1 MSYSLFGKG
10 ITKNDVGYITD
21 FINKIKSG
29 IPVGKAWGETMVN
42 ASAAGKR
49 MAVSVKQGKV
59 ELGDLNSMVKTST
72 ASTIA
77 ATAATMA
84 FNIALSFGISLA
96 IQGIIT
102 LFDNLIH
109 AEEKQI
115 EKLNSLKS
123 EIKENDDKI
132 ASMND
137 ELKSTGDR
145 IDELN
150 GKSKLSFTE
159 KNELER
165 LKKQNAELQRSI
177 DLLEHENEIKKKA
190 AREQFVEIASSKLV
204 KSGEAP
210 YYSTLFGKNGT
221 RIAQDVASRTGQNGM
236 VASNLEM
243 YEYYQAQLKQIDSQF
258 KKNIKGKKK
267 GSDEYDKIF
276 EDYKKQREE
285 VESDLTATSNEIV
298 SFISELQD
306 ISSDIERVENPKTD
320 TDKAV
325 NAYLDFIEN
334 YRDKFAIISG
344 VENAKENAFNRL
356 VNSSSYSDTTQS
368 LKKLGEQGEVT
379 ATMLSDPKYAD
390 FIQNLVDIGV
400 VANSSEKSLAKIAN
414 AFNGVSM
421 EFDVAGSVEKMKTA
435 FKKSINYSE
444 FTKEAEESFAEIDKD
459 IKKEIENRKL
469 SEATFGNVDVSDRQ
483 AIKWNDETL
492 KKYKK
497 ALKSWNYTSKEIK
510 KLNGSVS
517 TMMGEEREFQF
528 EETYVPISFT
538 PVLQTDNGAELL
550 DDATVS
556 RYIFSLLGKI
566 ESDPN
571 LTIDDLITLDAT
583 GLEIDGKKIKGLIA
597 DVGDTAKDTTKDL
610 QTAEKSLNG
619 LLKKKYGN
627 IDANNW
633 HSIEWNEEALKKNK
647 EAIKSLGLSPDALK
661 GTVSSTLPTTREYR
675 VKSGNKLVDIPVA
688 FTPILQTKSGATLLD
703 QKTVDK
709 YISGL
714 FDKLKD
720 NPSWTTEDLLA
731 LDAEG
736 LEINYRKIHGLIA
749 DAGDTAEETSKKL
762 GQLGSLSKPKYGNIE
777 ADYTK
782 AIEWNEETIKSN
794 RKALESWGYTADE
807 IEKLNGSI
815 STTLG
820 TVAEYED
827 IPISFSPILQ
837 TDNGAMLLDADTV
850 DKYIFSLLDELSDKP
865 SWSVQ
870 DLLELDARGLEIEG
884 KKISNLIAGI
894 GDAPEFKEFEKW
906 LDSLSAK
913 DKEYVYEVYCET
925 GDALSSLEE
934 WQAAFNKHKLM
945 IENSSSKIIA
955 AFDSASQAA
964 TGFADSLKDIKSGT
978 ESFESYAD
986 AYKDAMELIS
996 KGADLDNGKLLAYAE
1011 YILGKDRVA
1020 ELGYNVKKVKKALET
1035 VRVMYGDAEDLGAGM
1050 VARLSQVVDKS
1061 GKLLDENGETI
1072 ATYNKKTGKWWV
1084 SNSHLEDVAKVLG
1097 TTKDGLAASIQALAT
1112 HSNVVLE
1119 NINEIKLRAEAV
1131 GATMSEKF
1139 NGKDVINSVTLEAK
1153 LREDGYTDKQV
1164 YDVLALL
1171 KKDKNTILIDLT
1183 TSSSSKDIIDVLSK
1197 LELVGKDSEG
1207 VSYVNLNEM
1216 VNALKESGATIPQII
1231 DYITKLNDEGEI
1243 QIKVDGITETDLGKL
1258 KSSVENYYNHGVSSF
1273 EQANA
1278 KLKNLGLIDF
1288 DMNFDM
1294 SEEGHVGKIEA
1305 WIKNLQ
1311 ESLNKLRNEDGTINF
1326 QAEGATELVAIMT
1339 ELISQKQVLNE
1350 PAIMKIKTDE
1360 IDDAGLKSAI
1370 EQIQNYQ
1377 RLMNDFELETT
1388 LGIDTTKTQE
1398 KLRSAASEMRESIP
1412 DEILTTLGIDKSE
1425 WDGTLEK
1432 ISNSTIDVKAN
1443 VGVSQDDLT
1452 LIGEIFKGVSDIDE
1466 FTIGEKK
1473 IKITISNKNDLKAE
1487 LDEINNYTF
1496 KKKTIKIGYEQT
1508 PFGGFRATTPD
1519 GGGGNADGTAH
1530 ARGSWATKKSETA
1543 LVGEA
1548 GREIISDVKTG
1559 KWYTVGDNGAEFR
1572 HIPKG
1577 SIVFNHKQ
1585 TEELLRDGHING
1597 RGTAFVN
1604 GTAYSEGVMSTNDI
1618 AAMIKK
1624 AQEAQKKAAKAAAKS
1639 AKKKTAK
1646 AAAKSSKKK
1655 TTKKSTKKSSS
1666 KKSSSKK
1673 SSSSSSSKDSDFV
1686 DWIEV
1691 KISRVERAIKN
1702 LETKVKSTFQ
1712 ALTTRL
1718 KATDN
1723 EIPKLNKEIEIQQKG
1738 ADRYMKQADS
1748 VKLSSDLKKKV
1759 REGTVDIKKYD
1770 ENTQKLITSYKQ
1782 WYEKSLACSDAV
1794 LTLKESLA
1802 ELYKTRFSMVQKDY
1816 ENRLSII
1823 AHDAATLNN
1832 KIANI
1837 EEHGYLVDESHYEK
1851 LRTDAEKRLSLQ
1863 KKERDELTKYLSE
1876 AVRSG
1881 YIKEGSEAWYELTGA
1896 INSASEAIQ
1905 DSETEVVK
1913 YTNTIREVGW
1923 KHFDYILSQVTA
1935 ITDEAGFMMELLEKS
1950 DSFIKEGTG
1959 AGQLTNTGK
1968 AILGLH
1974 GQTYN
1979 VYMSQADKYA
1989 DEIKKINKEIAKDP
2003 NNTKLLDRR
2012 EELLKKQRE
2021 SILSAEGEKSAI
2033 RDMVEEGINYELD
2046 ALKDLA
2052 DKYTDALD
2060 NAKDLYDYQ
2069 KKVKDQTSEIA
2080 KLEKQMLAYSNDSSE
2095 ESKAVKQRLQVE
2107 LTEARENLKDT
2118 QYEQSI
2124 SEQKKLIDNLYN
2136 EYETVLNK
2144 RLDDV
2149 DALIAEEIAYA
2160 NDNASAICQTIK
2172 AESESVGY
2180 IISQEIAK
2188 IWSAR
2193 NNPTLAV
2200 YDSSF
2205 SKAQTSTNQTINGV
2219 TSSLKKYARGG
2230 LVDYTGLAHVDG
2242 SPSNPEMVLSPS
2254 DTANFI
2260 ALKDAMKKVSDGDGL
2275 LAKLFGQSNTL
2286 AQLAKVGAIPDSSGT
2301 KIGNISYEINIP
2313 IERVLDYNDF
2323 VNQLV
2328 ADGKFESFL
2337 HAATTDRLVG
2347 GSKLAKNKYRW

>member
-1 MSYSLFGKG
+1 MTGFNPISFYESISIDKDKKSSFQFSESFWNELHRDTDAIQKYNNAINSG
-10 ITKNDVGYITD
+10 IEPTKALKIHMAGASSEAIAFAKSMQTTKAPVTD
-21 FINKIKSG
+21 FITQQKMAQVSLMAQKTGLKNIKPLLDEYNSGCKNTGLTQQQFAEAVGESNKVAGNYLSG
-29 IPVGKAWGETMVN
+29 LNGGKATMRGYVGSLISAKAATIGLQAATIALNAAISMGVMLAIQFVIKAFDELIKTNEEVAESAKKAMDEYKQAQETLKSNKATIEEISSDYEKLSKGVDKLGNNVSLSASEYERYHEVVNKVADMFPDMVSGYDSEGN
-42 ASAAGKR
+42 AILNTK
-49 MAVSVKQGKV
+49 GKV
-59 ELGDLNSMVKTST
+59 EELTEAYQKQAQAARDALVYSGQDVFKNFQNNTVGGSLDGLTLFTMTDAKASKQIRALEKALDKSNSLESLYNDTDMAYLISAFEGAGIEWSWFDNTTSLVKRARENESVLRRYIKSQKETINNETSAVREVIDAYVRSSDEFQSYDDETKETVNNILQRLDFDYYKQFEGNYGKAKSAVMENFVIPINDNSYINNAIELISDVEKKFNDGT
-72 ASTIA
+72 ASVGRYAGAVSLFLSNLKQAGLDEDTIKYYKL
-77 ATAATMA
+77 A
-84 FNIALSFGISLA
+84 FEIDVDENG
-96 IQGIIT
+96 QV
-102 LFDNLIH
+102 
-109 AEEKQI
+109 KQI
-115 EKLNSLKS
+115 ENVVSQLIN
-123 EIKENDDKI
+123 
-132 ASMND
+132 A
-137 ELKSTGDR
+137 G
-145 IDELN
+145 IDEA
-150 GKSKLSFTE
+150 
-159 KNELER
+159 
-165 LKKQNAELQRSI
+165 Q
-177 DLLEHENEIKKKA
+177 
-190 AREQFVEIASSKLV
+190 AREFVGMLKL
-204 KSGEAP
+204 
-210 YYSTLFGKNGT
+210 
-221 RIAQDVASRTGQNGM
+221 
-236 VASNLEM
+236 
-243 YEYYQAQLKQIDSQF
+243 
-258 KKNIKGKKK
+258 
-267 GSDEYDKIF
+267 
-276 EDYKKQREE
+276 
-285 VESDLTATSNEIV
+285 
-298 SFISELQD
+298 
-306 ISSDIERVENPKTD
+306 
-320 TDKAV
+320 
-325 NAYLDFIEN
+325 
-334 YRDKFAIISG
+334 
-344 VENAKENAFNRL
+344 
-356 VNSSSYSDTTQS
+356 
-368 LKKLGEQGEVT
+368 
-379 ATMLSDPKYAD
+379 
-390 FIQNLVDIGV
+390 
-400 VANSSEKSLAKIAN
+400 
-414 AFNGVSM
+414 
-421 EFDVAGSVEKMKTA
+421 
-435 FKKSINYSE
+435 
-444 FTKEAEESFAEIDKD
+444 
-459 IKKEIENRKL
+459 
-469 SEATFGNVDVSDRQ
+469 
-483 AIKWNDETL
+483 
-492 KKYKK
+492 
-497 ALKSWNYTSKEIK
+497 
-510 KLNGSVS
+510 
-517 TMMGEEREFQF
+517 
-528 EETYVPISFT
+528 
-538 PVLQTDNGAELL
+538 
-550 DDATVS
+550 
-556 RYIFSLLGKI
+556 
-566 ESDPN
+566 
-571 LTIDDLITLDAT
+571 
-583 GLEIDGKKIKGLIA
+583 
-597 DVGDTAKDTTKDL
+597 
-610 QTAEKSLNG
+610 
-619 LLKKKYGN
+619 
-627 IDANNW
+627 
-633 HSIEWNEEALKKNK
+633 
-647 EAIKSLGLSPDALK
+647 
-661 GTVSSTLPTTREYR
+661 
-675 VKSGNKLVDIPVA
+675 
-688 FTPILQTKSGATLLD
+688 
-703 QKTVDK
+703 
-709 YISGL
+709 
-714 FDKLKD
+714 
-720 NPSWTTEDLLA
+720 
-731 LDAEG
+731 
-736 LEINYRKIHGLIA
+736 
-749 DAGDTAEETSKKL
+749 
-762 GQLGSLSKPKYGNIE
+762 
-777 ADYTK
+777 
-782 AIEWNEETIKSN
+782 
-794 RKALESWGYTADE
+794 
-807 IEKLNGSI
+807 
-815 STTLG
+815 
-820 TVAEYED
+820 
-827 IPISFSPILQ
+827 
-837 TDNGAMLLDADTV
+837 
-850 DKYIFSLLDELSDKP
+850 
-865 SWSVQ
+865 
-870 DLLELDARGLEIEG
+870 
-884 KKISNLIAGI
+884 
-894 GDAPEFKEFEKW
+894 PEFKELINNGDKFRESIAEWISENEGYTYEQFSEWFTGILEK
-906 LDSLSAK
+906 SA
-913 DKEYVYEVYCET
+913 
-925 GDALSSLEE
+925 GIS
-934 WQAAFNKHKLM
+934 AAA
-945 IENSSSKIIA
+945 SSKIIA

-964 TGFADSLKDIKSGT
+964 TDFADSLKDIKSGT

-986 AYKDAMELIS
+986 AYKDAMELIG

-1119 NINEIKLRAEAV
+1119 NIDEIKLRAEAV

-1183 TSSSSKDIIDVLSK
+1183 TNSSSKDIIDVLSK

-1207 VSYVNLNEM
+1207 NSFVNLNEM

-1294 SEEGHVGKIEA
+1294 SEEGHVGKIDV
-1305 WIKNLQ
+1305 WIENLQ
-1311 ESLNKLRNEDGTINF
+1311 ESLSKLRNEDGTINF

-1339 ELISQKQVLNE
+1339 ELISQKQTLLE

-1388 LGIDTTKTQE
+1388 LGVDTTETQN
-1398 KLRSAASEMRESIP
+1398 KLRSAASEMKETIP
-1412 DEILTTLGIDKSE
+1412 DEILTTLNINKDE
-1425 WDGTLEK
+1425 WDTALDN

-1473 IKITISNKNDLKAE
+1473 IKVTIANNIIADL
-1487 LDEINNYTF
+1487 DVINNYTF

-1508 PFGGFRATTPD
+1508 PFGGFRATTP
-1519 GGGGNADGTAH
+1519 GGGKVEADGTAH
-1530 ARGSWATKKSETA
+1530 ARGSWATKKSETS
-1543 LVGEA
+1543 LVGEV
-1548 GREIISDVKTG
+1548 GREIWVDPKSGRWQTI
-1559 KWYTVGDNGAEFR
+1559 GDNGAEFR
-1572 HIPKG
+1572 RIPKG
-1577 SIVFNHKQ
+1577 SIIFNNKQ
-1585 TEELLRDGHING
+1585 TEELLRNGHING
-1597 RGTAFVN
+1597 RGRALASGTAN
-1604 GTAYSEGVMSTNDI
+1604 LSGTAYVGGYTPPADVAKMVEK
-1618 AAMIKK
+1618 AAK
-1624 AQEAQKKAAKAAAKS
+1624 ASAEAAKAAAK
-1639 AKKKTAK
+1639 
-1646 AAAKSSKKK
+1646 AAKSTSKTTSKKSTK
-1655 TTKKSTKKSSS
+1655 SSGAKKSGTKKSSS
-1666 KKSSSKK
+1666 KKSGGSG
-1673 SSSSSSSKDSDFV
+1673 SSSSSKDNDFV

-1712 ALTTRL
+1712 TLTARL
-1718 KATDN
+1718 KATDD

-1738 ADRYMKQADS
+1738 ATRYMKQADS
-1748 VKLSSDLKKKV
+1748 VKLSGDLKKKV
-1759 REGTVDIKKYD
+1759 REGTIDIKKYD

-1802 ELYKTRFSMVQKDY
+1802 ELYKTRFGMVQKDY
-1816 ENRLSII
+1816 ENRLSVI
-1823 AHDAATLNN
+1823 AHDATTLNN

-1837 EEHGYLVDESHYEK
+1837 EEHGYLVDESHYANLK
-1851 LRTDAEKRLSLQ
+1851 KDAEKRLALQ
-1863 KKERDELTKYLSE
+1863 KKERDELTKYLNE
-1876 AVRSG
+1876 AVKSG

-1913 YTNTIREVGW
+1913 YTNTIREAGW

-1950 DSFIKEGTG
+1950 DSFVKEGTG

-2060 NAKDLYDYQ
+2060 NTKDLYDYQ
-2069 KKVKDQTSEIA
+2069 KKVKDQTSEIT

-2160 NDNASAICQTIK
+2160 NDNASAICQTIR

-2180 IISQEIAK
+2180 IISQETAK

-2242 SPSNPEMVLSPS
+2242 SPSNPEIVLSPS

-2260 ALKDAMKKVSDGDGL
+2260 ALKDAMKKASDGDGL

>member
-1 MSYSLFGKG
+1 MFGESFADLLRIFRKEKG
-10 ITKNDVGYITD
+10 GGFAGVRNMLSGVITD
-21 FINKIKSG
+21 TDKTMIKAYVSG
-29 IPVGKAWGETMVN
+29 LKDIKEGESIGKLWNETMFG
-42 ASAAGKR
+42 ASKAARARFAGVTDATK
-49 MAVSVKQGKV
+49 AEK
-59 ELGDLNSMVKTST
+59 LLNETMTQTTTST
-72 ASTIA
+72 VA

-84 FNIALSFGISLA
+84 FNIALSFGISFA
-96 IQGIIT
+96 IQAVIT
-102 LFDNLIH
+102 LLDNLIH

-285 VESDLTATSNEIV
+285 VESDLTKTSNEIV

-306 ISSDIERVENPKTD
+306 ISSGVERVENPKTD

-344 VENAKENAFNRL
+344 EENAKENAFNRL
-356 VNSSSYSDTTQS
+356 VNSSPYSDATQS

-400 VANSSEKSLAKIAN
+400 VADSSEKSLAKIVN
-414 AFNGVSM
+414 AFNGTSM
-421 EFDVAGSVEKMKTA
+421 DFDLEGSVKKMKAA
-435 FKKSINYSE
+435 F
-444 FTKEAEESFAEIDKD
+444 
-459 IKKEIENRKL
+459 
-469 SEATFGNVDVSDRQ
+469 
-483 AIKWNDETL
+483 
-492 KKYKK
+492 
-497 ALKSWNYTSKEIK
+497 
-510 KLNGSVS
+510 
-517 TMMGEEREFQF
+517 
-528 EETYVPISFT
+528 
-538 PVLQTDNGAELL
+538 
-550 DDATVS
+550 
-556 RYIFSLLGKI
+556 
-566 ESDPN
+566 
-571 LTIDDLITLDAT
+571 
-583 GLEIDGKKIKGLIA
+583 KKIKGLIA
-597 DVGDTAKDTTKDL
+597 DVG
-610 QTAEKSLNG
+610 E
-619 LLKKKYGN
+619 
-627 IDANNW
+627 
-633 HSIEWNEEALKKNK
+633 
-647 EAIKSLGLSPDALK
+647 
-661 GTVSSTLPTTREYR
+661 
-675 VKSGNKLVDIPVA
+675 
-688 FTPILQTKSGATLLD
+688 
-703 QKTVDK
+703 
-709 YISGL
+709 
-714 FDKLKD
+714 
-720 NPSWTTEDLLA
+720 
-731 LDAEG
+731 
-736 LEINYRKIHGLIA
+736 
-749 DAGDTAEETSKKL
+749 TAEETSEKMHFVGKD
-762 GQLGSLSKPKYGNIE
+762 G
-777 ADYTK
+777 
-782 AIEWNEETIKSN
+782 AIEKAKAEIK
-794 RKALESWGYTADE
+794 DF
-807 IEKLNGSI
+807 
-815 STTLG
+815 
-820 TVAEYED
+820 D
-827 IPISFSPILQ
+827 
-837 TDNGAMLLDADTV
+837 
-850 DKYIFSLLDELSDKP
+850 
-865 SWSVQ
+865 
-870 DLLELDARGLEIEG
+870 
-884 KKISNLIAGI
+884 
-894 GDAPEFKEFEKW
+894 KW
-906 LDSLSAK
+906 LDELSAK
-913 DKEYVYEVYCET
+913 DKELVYEVYCEN
-925 GDALSSLEE
+925 GDALASLEE
-934 WQAAFNKHKLM
+934 WQAAFNNHKLM
-945 IENSSSKIIA
+945 IENASSKIIA

-964 TGFADSLKDIKSGT
+964 TDFADSLKDIKSGT

-1035 VRVMYGDAEDLGAGM
+1035 VRVMYGDAEDLGTGM

-1119 NINEIKLRAEAV
+1119 NIDEIKLRAEAV
-1131 GATMSEKF
+1131 GATMSKKF

-1164 YDVLALL
+1164 YDVLDLL

-1207 VSYVNLNEM
+1207 ASFVNLNEM
-1216 VNALKESGATIPQII
+1216 VNALKKSGATIPQII

-1278 KLKNLGLIDF
+1278 KLKNLGLIGF

-1294 SEEGHVGKIEA
+1294 SEEGHVGKIEV
-1305 WIKNLQ
+1305 WIENLQ

-1339 ELISQKQVLNE
+1339 ELISQKQTLLE

-1388 LGIDTTKTQE
+1388 LGVDTTETQN
-1398 KLRSAASEMRESIP
+1398 KLRSAASEMKETIP
-1412 DEILTTLGIDKSE
+1412 DEILTTLNINKDE
-1425 WDGTLEK
+1425 WDTALDN

-1452 LIGEIFKGVSDIDE
+1452 LINSIFKGVKDIDE
-1466 FTIGEKK
+1466 FSIGEKK
-1473 IKITISNKNDLKAE
+1473 IKVTIANNIIADL
-1487 LDEINNYTF
+1487 DVINNYKF
-1496 KKKTIKIGYEQT
+1496 KKKTIQIGYEQT
-1508 PFGGFRATTPD
+1508 PFGGFRAATPS
-1519 GGGGNADGTAH
+1519 GGKVEADGTAH
-1530 ARGSWATKKSETA
+1530 ARGSWTTKKDETA
-1543 LVGEA
+1543 LVGEL
-1548 GREIISDVKTG
+1548 GREIVVSPRTG
-1559 KWYTVGDNGAEFR
+1559 KWQTVGDNGAEFR

-1585 TEELLRDGHING
+1585 TEELLRNGHISG
-1597 RGTAFVN
+1597 RGKALINGTVHTG
-1604 GTAYSEGVMSTNDI
+1604 GTAYSEGNTLFSKVNEIIEKAVD
-1618 AAMIKK
+1618 AAKK
-1624 AQEAQKKAAKAAAKS
+1624 AVQAVS
-1639 AKKKTAK
+1639 KTS
-1646 AAAKSSKKK
+1646 SSKKK
-1655 TTKKSTKKSSS
+1655 PSKKGSSTKSGSTKSGG
-1666 KKSSSKK
+1666 
-1673 SSSSSSSKDSDFV
+1673 SSSSKDNDFI

-1712 ALTTRL
+1712 TLTTRL
-1718 KATDN
+1718 KATDD

-1738 ADRYMKQADS
+1738 AERYMKQADS
-1748 VKLSSDLKKKV
+1748 VKLSGDLKKKV
-1759 REGTVDIKKYD
+1759 REGTIDIKKYD

-1794 LTLKESLA
+1794 LTLKESMA
-1802 ELYKTRFSMVQKDY
+1802 ELYKTKFGIVQKDF

-1823 AHDAATLNN
+1823 SHDATTLNN
-1832 KIANI
+1832 QIANI
-1837 EEHGYLVDESHYEK
+1837 EERGYLVDESYYSGLK
-1851 LRTDAEKRLSLQ
+1851 ADAEKRLSLQ
-1863 KKERDELTKYLSE
+1863 KEERDELIKYRDE
-1876 AVRSG
+1876 AVKSG
-1881 YIKEGSEAWYELTGA
+1881 YIKEGSEAWYELTNA
-1896 INSASEAIQ
+1896 INSTSEAIQ

-1913 YTNTIREVGW
+1913 YSNAIREVGW
-1923 KHFDYILSQVTA
+1923 KRFDYMLSQVTA
-1935 ITDEAGFMMELLEKS
+1935 ITDEAGFLIELLDKS
-1950 DSFIKEGTG
+1950 DSFVKEGKG
-1959 AGQLTNTGK
+1959 AGQLTDTGK

-1974 GQTYN
+1974 GQNYN
-1979 VYMSQADKYA
+1979 VYMSQADEYA
-1989 DEIKKINKEIAKDP
+1989 DEIKKINKEIANDP

-2021 SILSAEGEKSAI
+2021 SILSAESEKTAI
-2033 RDMVEEGINYELD
+2033 RDMVKEGIDYELD

-2052 DKYTDALD
+2052 DKYNDALD
-2060 NAKDLYDYQ
+2060 NAKDLYEYQ

-2080 KLEKQMLAYSNDSSE
+2080 KLEKQLLAYSNDDSE
-2095 ESKAVKQRLQVE
+2095 ENRATKQKIQTSLN
-2107 LTEARENLKDT
+2107 EARENLKDT

-2124 SEQKKLIDNLYN
+2124 SNQKKLIDDLYS
-2136 EYETVLNK
+2136 EYETILNR

-2149 DALIAEEIAYA
+2149 DALIADEIAYA
-2160 NDNASAICQTIK
+2160 NENASAICQTIE
-2172 AESESVGY
+2172 AESKSVGY
-2180 IISQEIAK
+2180 TVSQEVSK
-2188 IWSAR
+2188 IWGA
-2193 NNPTLAV
+2193 NNGNVLTT
-2200 YDSSF
+2200 YDSSY
-2205 SKAQTSTNQTINGV
+2205 SKASTSTNKTIGEV
-2219 TSSLKKYARGG
+2219 SSKYKKYARGG
-2230 LVDYTGLAHVDG
+2230 LIDYTGFAHVDG
-2242 SPSNPEMVLSPS
+2242 SPDNPEMVLNPS

-2260 ALKDAMKKVSDGDGL
+2260 ALKDAMQKASTRDGL
-2275 LAKLFGQSNTL
+2275 LAKLVGQPNILNRLT
-2286 AQLAKVGAIPDSSGT
+2286 KVGAVPEASGT
-2301 KIGNISYEINIP
+2301 KIGSVTYEINIP

-2328 ADGKFESFL
+2328 TDGKFENFL
-2337 HAATTDRLVG
+2337 HAATTNRLVG
-2347 GSKLAKNKYRW
+2347 GSKLEKNKYRW

>member
-84 FNIALSFGISLA
+84 FNIALSLGISLA

-102 LFDNLIH
+102 LLDNLIH

-132 ASMND
+132 VSMNE

-150 GKSKLSFTE
+150 SKKKLTFTE
-159 KNELER
+159 ENELEK
-165 LKKQNAELQRSI
+165 LKKQNGELQRSI
-177 DLLEHENEIKKKA
+177 DLLNAKNNVNLNKA
-190 AREQFVEIASSKLV
+190 YRIFDNKMQSEGFTYNYDKSTAVGIGKIVNGERTASSEFERNLKNYKVLQERFETESKRLREEYSKKINKETNSVV
-204 KSGEAP
+204 KH
-210 YYSTLFGKNGT
+210 
-221 RIAQDVASRTGQNGM
+221 
-236 VASNLEM
+236 NLEL
-243 YEYYQAQLKQIDSQF
+243 ELQEKLESLKSS
-258 KKNIKGKKK
+258 G
-267 GSDEYDKIF
+267 DEYLENALHIF
-276 EDYKKQREE
+276 EGIEKYAD
-285 VESDLTATSNEIV
+285 DLEYI
-298 SFISELQD
+298 
-306 ISSDIERVENPKTD
+306 ENPQTLREHR
-320 TDKAV
+320 V
-325 NAYLDFIEN
+325 NAYLDWI
-334 YRDKFAIISG
+334 YDTQDRLAIITG
-344 VENAKENAFNRL
+344 VATAAENALNRL
-356 VNSSSYSDTTQS
+356 ANNKYSDVTS
-368 LKKLGEQGEVT
+368 DLKKLGEQGGVT

-400 VANSSEKSLAKIAN
+400 VADSSEKSLAKIAN
-414 AFNGVSM
+414 AFNGTSM
-421 EFDVAGSVEKMKTA
+421 DFDLEGSVKKMKAA
-435 FKKSINYSE
+435 FKKTTGLSE
-444 FTKEAEESFAEIDKD
+444 IEKEAQDLGVDLTQTVFGNIDTN
-459 IKKEIENRKL
+459 NRKIL
-469 SEATFGNVDVSDRQ
+469 E
-483 AIKWNDETL
+483 WNESNI

-497 ALKSWNYTSKEIK
+497 ALQSWGFTPEEIK
-510 KLNGSVS
+510 NMKGTIS
-517 TMMGEEREFQF
+517 TVLGMESEYEGLSIAFSPM
-528 EETYVPISFT
+528 
-538 PVLQTDNGAELL
+538 LQTDKGAVLLDAGTVDEYIYDLLDKLKDKPSWTTEELL
-550 DDATVS
+550 A
-556 RYIFSLLGKI
+556 
-566 ESDPN
+566 
-571 LTIDDLITLDAT
+571 LDAK
-583 GLEIDGKKIKGLIA
+583 GLEINGKKIKGLIA
-597 DVGDTAKDTTKDL
+597 DVG
-610 QTAEKSLNG
+610 E
-619 LLKKKYGN
+619 
-627 IDANNW
+627 
-633 HSIEWNEEALKKNK
+633 
-647 EAIKSLGLSPDALK
+647 
-661 GTVSSTLPTTREYR
+661 
-675 VKSGNKLVDIPVA
+675 
-688 FTPILQTKSGATLLD
+688 
-703 QKTVDK
+703 
-709 YISGL
+709 
-714 FDKLKD
+714 
-720 NPSWTTEDLLA
+720 
-731 LDAEG
+731 
-736 LEINYRKIHGLIA
+736 
-749 DAGDTAEETSKKL
+749 TAEETSEKIHFVGKD
-762 GQLGSLSKPKYGNIE
+762 G
-777 ADYTK
+777 
-782 AIEWNEETIKSN
+782 AIEKAKAEIK
-794 RKALESWGYTADE
+794 DF
-807 IEKLNGSI
+807 
-815 STTLG
+815 
-820 TVAEYED
+820 D
-827 IPISFSPILQ
+827 
-837 TDNGAMLLDADTV
+837 
-850 DKYIFSLLDELSDKP
+850 
-865 SWSVQ
+865 
-870 DLLELDARGLEIEG
+870 
-884 KKISNLIAGI
+884 
-894 GDAPEFKEFEKW
+894 KW

-934 WQAAFNKHKLM
+934 WQAVFNKHKLM

-964 TGFADSLKDIKSGT
+964 TDFADSLKDIKSGT

-1112 HSNVVLE
+1112 HSNVILE

-1139 NGKDVINSVTLEAK
+1139 NGKDVINSVTLETK

-1164 YDVLALL
+1164 YDVLDLL

-1207 VSYVNLNEM
+1207 TSFVNLNEM

-1294 SEEGHVGKIEA
+1294 SEEGHVGKIEV
-1305 WIKNLQ
+1305 WIENLQ
-1311 ESLNKLRNEDGTINF
+1311 GSLNKLRNEDGTINF

-1339 ELISQKQVLNE
+1339 ELISQKQVLTE

-1388 LGIDTTKTQE
+1388 LGVDTTETQN
-1398 KLRSAASEMRESIP
+1398 KLRSAANEMKETIP
-1412 DEILTTLGIDKSE
+1412 DEILTTLNINKDE
-1425 WDGTLEK
+1425 WDTALDN

-1452 LIGEIFKGVSDIDE
+1452 LINSIFKGVKDIDE
-1466 FTIGEKK
+1466 FSIGEKK
-1473 IKITISNKNDLKAE
+1473 IKVTIANNIIADL
-1487 LDEINNYTF
+1487 DVINNYKF
-1496 KKKTIKIGYEQT
+1496 KKKTIQIGYEQT
-1508 PFGGFRATTPD
+1508 PFGGFRAATPS
-1519 GGGGNADGTAH
+1519 GGKVEADGTAH
-1530 ARGSWATKKSETA
+1530 AHGSWATKKGETA
-1543 LVGEA
+1543 LVGEL
-1548 GREIISDVKTG
+1548 GREIIVNPRAG
-1559 KWYTVGDNGAEFR
+1559 KWQTVGDNGAEFR

-1863 KKERDELTKYLSE
+1863 KKERDELTKYLNE

-1881 YIKEGSEAWYELTGA
+1881 YIKEGSEAWYELTST

-1950 DSFIKEGTG
+1950 DSFVKEGTG

-1989 DEIKKINKEIAKDP
+1989 DEIKKINREIAKDP

-2095 ESKAVKQRLQVE
+2095 ESKAVKQQLQVE
-2107 LTEARENLKDT
+2107 LAEARENLKDT

-2136 EYETVLNK
+2136 EYETALNK

-2160 NDNASAICQTIK
+2160 NDNASAICQTIR

-2180 IISQEIAK
+2180 IISQETAK
-2188 IWSAR
+2188 IWSAG

-2242 SPSNPEMVLSPS
+2242 SPSNPEIVLSPS

-2260 ALKDAMKKVSDGDGL
+2260 ALKDAMKKASDGDGL
-2275 LAKLFGQSNTL
+2275 LAKLFGKSNTL

-2328 ADGKFESFL
+2328 ADGKFESFI

-2347 GSKLAKNKYRW
+2347 GSKLAKSKYRW

>member
-1 MSYSLFGKG
+1 MTGLNPISFFESISVDKNNESGFQFSKSFSDQLKADANAIHNYNNAINSG
-10 ITKNDVGYITD
+10 IEPTEALKIHMAGASSEAIAFAKSMQTTKAPVTD
-21 FINKIKSG
+21 FITQQKMAQVSLTAQKTGLKNIKPLLDEYNSGCKNTGLTQQQFAEAVGESNKVAGNYLSG
-29 IPVGKAWGETMVN
+29 LNGGKATMRGYVGSLISAKAATIGLQAATIALNAAISMGVMLAIQLVIKAFDELIETNEEVAESAKKAMDEYKQAQETLKSNKATIEEISSDYEKLSKGVDKLGNNVSLSASEYERYHEVVNKVADMFPDMVSGYDSEGN
-42 ASAAGKR
+42 AILNTK
-49 MAVSVKQGKV
+49 GKV
-59 ELGDLNSMVKTST
+59 EELTEAYQKQAQAARDALVYSGQDVFKNFQNNTVGGSLDGLTLFTMTDAKASKQIRALEKALDKSNSLESLYNDTDMAYLISAFEGAGIEWSWFDNTTSLVKRARENESVLRRYIKSQKETIDSETSAVREVIDAYVRSSDEFQSYDDETKETVNNILQRLDFDYYKQFEGNYGKAKSAVMENFVIPINDNSYINNAIELISDVEKKFNDGT
-72 ASTIA
+72 ASVGRYAGAVSLFLSNLKQAGLDEDTIKYYKL
-77 ATAATMA
+77 A
-84 FNIALSFGISLA
+84 FEIDVDENG
-96 IQGIIT
+96 QV
-102 LFDNLIH
+102 
-109 AEEKQI
+109 KQI
-115 EKLNSLKS
+115 ENVVSQLIN
-123 EIKENDDKI
+123 
-132 ASMND
+132 A
-137 ELKSTGDR
+137 G
-145 IDELN
+145 IDEA
-150 GKSKLSFTE
+150 
-159 KNELER
+159 
-165 LKKQNAELQRSI
+165 Q
-177 DLLEHENEIKKKA
+177 
-190 AREQFVEIASSKLV
+190 AREFVGMLKL
-204 KSGEAP
+204 
-210 YYSTLFGKNGT
+210 
-221 RIAQDVASRTGQNGM
+221 
-236 VASNLEM
+236 
-243 YEYYQAQLKQIDSQF
+243 
-258 KKNIKGKKK
+258 
-267 GSDEYDKIF
+267 
-276 EDYKKQREE
+276 
-285 VESDLTATSNEIV
+285 
-298 SFISELQD
+298 
-306 ISSDIERVENPKTD
+306 
-320 TDKAV
+320 
-325 NAYLDFIEN
+325 
-334 YRDKFAIISG
+334 
-344 VENAKENAFNRL
+344 
-356 VNSSSYSDTTQS
+356 
-368 LKKLGEQGEVT
+368 
-379 ATMLSDPKYAD
+379 
-390 FIQNLVDIGV
+390 
-400 VANSSEKSLAKIAN
+400 
-414 AFNGVSM
+414 
-421 EFDVAGSVEKMKTA
+421 
-435 FKKSINYSE
+435 
-444 FTKEAEESFAEIDKD
+444 
-459 IKKEIENRKL
+459 
-469 SEATFGNVDVSDRQ
+469 
-483 AIKWNDETL
+483 
-492 KKYKK
+492 
-497 ALKSWNYTSKEIK
+497 
-510 KLNGSVS
+510 
-517 TMMGEEREFQF
+517 
-528 EETYVPISFT
+528 
-538 PVLQTDNGAELL
+538 
-550 DDATVS
+550 
-556 RYIFSLLGKI
+556 
-566 ESDPN
+566 
-571 LTIDDLITLDAT
+571 
-583 GLEIDGKKIKGLIA
+583 
-597 DVGDTAKDTTKDL
+597 
-610 QTAEKSLNG
+610 
-619 LLKKKYGN
+619 
-627 IDANNW
+627 
-633 HSIEWNEEALKKNK
+633 
-647 EAIKSLGLSPDALK
+647 
-661 GTVSSTLPTTREYR
+661 
-675 VKSGNKLVDIPVA
+675 
-688 FTPILQTKSGATLLD
+688 
-703 QKTVDK
+703 
-709 YISGL
+709 
-714 FDKLKD
+714 
-720 NPSWTTEDLLA
+720 
-731 LDAEG
+731 
-736 LEINYRKIHGLIA
+736 
-749 DAGDTAEETSKKL
+749 
-762 GQLGSLSKPKYGNIE
+762 
-777 ADYTK
+777 
-782 AIEWNEETIKSN
+782 
-794 RKALESWGYTADE
+794 
-807 IEKLNGSI
+807 
-815 STTLG
+815 
-820 TVAEYED
+820 
-827 IPISFSPILQ
+827 
-837 TDNGAMLLDADTV
+837 
-850 DKYIFSLLDELSDKP
+850 
-865 SWSVQ
+865 
-870 DLLELDARGLEIEG
+870 
-884 KKISNLIAGI
+884 
-894 GDAPEFKEFEKW
+894 PEFKELINNGDKFRESIAEWISENEGYTYEQFSEWFTGILEK
-906 LDSLSAK
+906 SA
-913 DKEYVYEVYCET
+913 
-925 GDALSSLEE
+925 GIS
-934 WQAAFNKHKLM
+934 AAA
-945 IENSSSKIIA
+945 SSKIIA

-964 TGFADSLKDIKSGT
+964 TDFADSLKDIKSGT

-1139 NGKDVINSVTLEAK
+1139 NGKDVINSVTLETK

-1183 TSSSSKDIIDVLSK
+1183 TSSSSKDIIDVLNK
-1197 LELVGKDSEG
+1197 LELVGEDSEG

-1294 SEEGHVGKIEA
+1294 SEEGHVGKIEV
-1305 WIKNLQ
+1305 WIENLQ

-1339 ELISQKQVLNE
+1339 ELISQKQVLTE

-1360 IDDAGLKSAI
+1360 IDDAGLKAAI

-1388 LGIDTTKTQE
+1388 LGVDTTETQN
-1398 KLRSAASEMRESIP
+1398 KLRSAANEMKETIP
-1412 DEILTTLGIDKSE
+1412 DEILTTLNIDKDE
-1425 WDGTLEK
+1425 WDKTLDS

-1487 LDEINNYTF
+1487 LDDINNYTF

-1597 RGTAFVN
+1597 RGNAFVN
-1604 GTAYSEGVMSTNDI
+1604 GTAYSEGIMSTNDI
-1618 AAMIKK
+1618 VAMIKK
-1624 AQEAQKKAAKAAAKS
+1624 AQEAQKKAAKAAAK
-1639 AKKKTAK
+1639 T
-1646 AAAKSSKKK
+1646 SKKK
-1655 TTKKSTKKSSS
+1655 TTKKSTKKSSTKKSSS
-1666 KKSSSKK
+1666 KKSGSKK

-1712 ALTTRL
+1712 TLTTRL
-1718 KATDN
+1718 KATAD
-1723 EIPKLNKEIEIQQKG
+1723 EIPNLNKEIEIQQKG

-1759 REGTVDIKKYD
+1759 REGTIDIKKYD

-1863 KKERDELTKYLSE
+1863 KKERGELTKYLNE

-1881 YIKEGSEAWYELTGA
+1881 YIKEGSETWYELTGA

-1950 DSFIKEGTG
+1950 NSFVKEGAG

-2069 KKVKDQTSEIA
+2069 KKVKDQTSEIT

-2160 NDNASAICQTIK
+2160 NDNASAICQTIR

-2180 IISQEIAK
+2180 IISQETAK

-2260 ALKDAMKKVSDGDGL
+2260 ALKDAMKKASDGDGL
-2275 LAKLFGQSNTL
+2275 LAKLFGQSNAL

>member
-1 MSYSLFGKG
+1 MRPIFKTISSDESVSGFKIGNVFSEIAKKYSLV
-10 ITKNDVGYITD
+10 KNVGGGYSFNSD
-21 FINKIKSG
+21 FVESLESDTVSLNKFNAAIASG
-29 IPVGKAWGETMVN
+29 VKKEKAFQLHMET
-42 ASAAGKR
+42 ASTAAQDFAR
-49 MAVSVKQGKV
+49 NMNTTNLTVADFVKQHKMQQVSIDAQSTKLQNVRLLLDEYNSGLDTTGNICKNTGLAQQDFAEAVGESNRIAGNYLKGLNGGQATMRGYVSSLISAKAATIGLQAATIALNAAISMGVMLAIQFVIKAFDELITTNEEVAESAKKAMDEYKQAQETLKSNKATIEEISSDYEKLSKGVDKLGNNVSLSASEYERYHEVVNKVADMFPDMVSGYDSEGNAILNTKGKV
-59 ELGDLNSMVKTST
+59 EELTEAYQKQAQAARDALVYSGQDVFKNFQNNTVGGSLDGLTLFTMTDAKASKQIRALEKALDKSNSLESLYNDTDMAYLISAFEGAGIEWSWFDNTTSLVKRARENESVLRRYIKSQKETINSETSAVREVIDAYVRSSDEFQSYDDETKETVNNILQRLDFDYYKQFEGNYGKAKSAVMENFVIPINDNSYINNAIELISDVEKKFNDGT
-72 ASTIA
+72 ASVGRYAGAVSLFLSNLKQAGLDEDTIKYYKL
-77 ATAATMA
+77 A
-84 FNIALSFGISLA
+84 FEIDVDENG
-96 IQGIIT
+96 QV
-102 LFDNLIH
+102 
-109 AEEKQI
+109 KQI
-115 EKLNSLKS
+115 ENVVSQLIN
-123 EIKENDDKI
+123 
-132 ASMND
+132 A
-137 ELKSTGDR
+137 G
-145 IDELN
+145 IDEA
-150 GKSKLSFTE
+150 
-159 KNELER
+159 
-165 LKKQNAELQRSI
+165 Q
-177 DLLEHENEIKKKA
+177 
-190 AREQFVEIASSKLV
+190 AREFVGMLKL
-204 KSGEAP
+204 
-210 YYSTLFGKNGT
+210 
-221 RIAQDVASRTGQNGM
+221 
-236 VASNLEM
+236 
-243 YEYYQAQLKQIDSQF
+243 
-258 KKNIKGKKK
+258 
-267 GSDEYDKIF
+267 
-276 EDYKKQREE
+276 
-285 VESDLTATSNEIV
+285 
-298 SFISELQD
+298 
-306 ISSDIERVENPKTD
+306 
-320 TDKAV
+320 
-325 NAYLDFIEN
+325 
-334 YRDKFAIISG
+334 
-344 VENAKENAFNRL
+344 
-356 VNSSSYSDTTQS
+356 
-368 LKKLGEQGEVT
+368 
-379 ATMLSDPKYAD
+379 
-390 FIQNLVDIGV
+390 
-400 VANSSEKSLAKIAN
+400 
-414 AFNGVSM
+414 
-421 EFDVAGSVEKMKTA
+421 
-435 FKKSINYSE
+435 
-444 FTKEAEESFAEIDKD
+444 
-459 IKKEIENRKL
+459 
-469 SEATFGNVDVSDRQ
+469 
-483 AIKWNDETL
+483 
-492 KKYKK
+492 
-497 ALKSWNYTSKEIK
+497 
-510 KLNGSVS
+510 
-517 TMMGEEREFQF
+517 
-528 EETYVPISFT
+528 
-538 PVLQTDNGAELL
+538 
-550 DDATVS
+550 
-556 RYIFSLLGKI
+556 
-566 ESDPN
+566 
-571 LTIDDLITLDAT
+571 
-583 GLEIDGKKIKGLIA
+583 
-597 DVGDTAKDTTKDL
+597 
-610 QTAEKSLNG
+610 
-619 LLKKKYGN
+619 
-627 IDANNW
+627 
-633 HSIEWNEEALKKNK
+633 
-647 EAIKSLGLSPDALK
+647 
-661 GTVSSTLPTTREYR
+661 
-675 VKSGNKLVDIPVA
+675 
-688 FTPILQTKSGATLLD
+688 
-703 QKTVDK
+703 
-709 YISGL
+709 
-714 FDKLKD
+714 
-720 NPSWTTEDLLA
+720 
-731 LDAEG
+731 
-736 LEINYRKIHGLIA
+736 
-749 DAGDTAEETSKKL
+749 
-762 GQLGSLSKPKYGNIE
+762 
-777 ADYTK
+777 
-782 AIEWNEETIKSN
+782 
-794 RKALESWGYTADE
+794 
-807 IEKLNGSI
+807 
-815 STTLG
+815 
-820 TVAEYED
+820 
-827 IPISFSPILQ
+827 
-837 TDNGAMLLDADTV
+837 
-850 DKYIFSLLDELSDKP
+850 
-865 SWSVQ
+865 
-870 DLLELDARGLEIEG
+870 
-884 KKISNLIAGI
+884 
-894 GDAPEFKEFEKW
+894 PEFKELINNGDKFRESIAEWVNENEGYTYEQFSEWFTGILEK
-906 LDSLSAK
+906 SA
-913 DKEYVYEVYCET
+913 
-925 GDALSSLEE
+925 GIS
-934 WQAAFNKHKLM
+934 AAA
-945 IENSSSKIIA
+945 SSKIIA

-964 TGFADSLKDIKSGT
+964 TDFADSLKDIKSGT

-1011 YILGKDRVA
+1011 YILGKDRIA

-1171 KKDKNTILIDLT
+1171 KKDKKHTILINLT

-1207 VSYVNLNEM
+1207 TSFVNLNEM
-1216 VNALKESGATIPQII
+1216 VNAFKESGATIPQII

-1294 SEEGHVGKIEA
+1294 SEEGHVGKIEV
-1305 WIKNLQ
+1305 WIENLQ

-1339 ELISQKQVLNE
+1339 ELISQKQVLTE
-1350 PAIMKIKTDE
+1350 PAIMKIKTDG

-1388 LGIDTTKTQE
+1388 LGVDTTETQN
-1398 KLRSAASEMRESIP
+1398 KLRSAASEMKETIP
-1412 DEILTTLGIDKSE
+1412 DEILTTLNIDKDE
-1425 WDGTLEK
+1425 WDKTLDS

-1473 IKITISNKNDLKAE
+1473 IKVTIANNIIADL
-1487 LDEINNYTF
+1487 DVINNYTF

-1508 PFGGFRATTPD
+1508 PFGGFRAVTQN
-1519 GGGGNADGTAH
+1519 GGNVEADGTAH
-1530 ARGSWATKKSETA
+1530 AHGSWATKKDETA
-1543 LVGEA
+1543 LVGEL
-1548 GREIISDVKTG
+1548 GREIIVNPRAG
-1559 KWYTVGDNGAEFR
+1559 KWQTVGDNGAEFR

-1585 TEELLRDGHING
+1585 TEELLRNGHING

-1604 GTAYSEGVMSTNDI
+1604 GTAYSEGIMSTNDI

-1624 AQEAQKKAAKAAAKS
+1624 AQEAQKKAAKAAAK
-1639 AKKKTAK
+1639 T
-1646 AAAKSSKKK
+1646 SKKK
-1655 TTKKSTKKSSS
+1655 TTKKSTKKSST
-1666 KKSSSKK
+1666 KKSGSKK
-1673 SSSSSSSKDSDFV
+1673 SSSSSSSKDNDFV

-1712 ALTTRL
+1712 TLTTRL

-1738 ADRYMKQADS
+1738 ANRYMKQADS

-1759 REGTVDIKKYD
+1759 REGTIDIKKYD

-1863 KKERDELTKYLSE
+1863 KKERDELTKYLNE

-1881 YIKEGSEAWYELTGA
+1881 YIKEGSEAWYELTNA

-1950 DSFIKEGTG
+1950 DSFVKEGAG

-1979 VYMSQADKYA
+1979 VYMTQADEYA
-1989 DEIKKINKEIAKDP
+1989 NEIKKINKEIAKDP

-2107 LTEARENLKDT
+2107 LAEARENLKDT

-2160 NDNASAICQTIK
+2160 NDNASAICQTIR

-2180 IISQEIAK
+2180 IISQETAK

-2193 NNPTLAV
+2193 SNPTLAV
-2200 YDSSF
+2200 YDPSF

-2219 TSSLKKYARGG
+2219 TNSLKKYARGG

-2260 ALKDAMKKVSDGDGL
+2260 ALKDAMKKASDGDGL

-2328 ADGKFESFL
+2328 TDGKFESFL

>member
-29 IPVGKAWGETMVN
+29 IPVGKAWGETMVG

-159 KNELER
+159 ENELER

-190 AREQFVEIASSKLV
+190 AREQFVEIVSSKLV

-258 KKNIKGKKK
+258 KKNIKEKKK

-285 VESDLTATSNEIV
+285 VESDLTKTSNEIV

-306 ISSDIERVENPKTD
+306 ISSGVERVENPKTD

-344 VENAKENAFNRL
+344 EENAKENAFNRL
-356 VNSSSYSDTTQS
+356 VNSSPYSDATQS

-400 VANSSEKSLAKIAN
+400 VADSSEKSLAKIAN
-414 AFNGVSM
+414 AFNGTSM
-421 EFDVAGSVEKMKTA
+421 DFDLEGSVKKMKAA
-435 FKKSINYSE
+435 FKKTTGLSE
-444 FTKEAEESFAEIDKD
+444 IEKEAQDLGVDLTQTVFGNIDTN
-459 IKKEIENRKL
+459 NRKIL
-469 SEATFGNVDVSDRQ
+469 E
-483 AIKWNDETL
+483 WNESNI

-497 ALKSWNYTSKEIK
+497 ALQSWGFTPEEIK
-510 KLNGSVS
+510 NMKGTIS
-517 TMMGEEREFQF
+517 TVLGTESEYEGLSIAFSPM
-528 EETYVPISFT
+528 
-538 PVLQTDNGAELL
+538 LQTDKGAVLLDAGTVDEYIYGLLDKLKDKPSWTTEELL
-550 DDATVS
+550 A
-556 RYIFSLLGKI
+556 
-566 ESDPN
+566 
-571 LTIDDLITLDAT
+571 LDAK
-583 GLEIDGKKIKGLIA
+583 GLEINGKKIKGLIA
-597 DVGDTAKDTTKDL
+597 DVG
-610 QTAEKSLNG
+610 E
-619 LLKKKYGN
+619 
-627 IDANNW
+627 
-633 HSIEWNEEALKKNK
+633 
-647 EAIKSLGLSPDALK
+647 
-661 GTVSSTLPTTREYR
+661 
-675 VKSGNKLVDIPVA
+675 
-688 FTPILQTKSGATLLD
+688 
-703 QKTVDK
+703 
-709 YISGL
+709 
-714 FDKLKD
+714 
-720 NPSWTTEDLLA
+720 
-731 LDAEG
+731 
-736 LEINYRKIHGLIA
+736 
-749 DAGDTAEETSKKL
+749 TAEETSEKMHFVGKD
-762 GQLGSLSKPKYGNIE
+762 G
-777 ADYTK
+777 
-782 AIEWNEETIKSN
+782 AIEKAKAEIK
-794 RKALESWGYTADE
+794 DF
-807 IEKLNGSI
+807 
-815 STTLG
+815 
-820 TVAEYED
+820 D
-827 IPISFSPILQ
+827 
-837 TDNGAMLLDADTV
+837 
-850 DKYIFSLLDELSDKP
+850 
-865 SWSVQ
+865 
-870 DLLELDARGLEIEG
+870 
-884 KKISNLIAGI
+884 
-894 GDAPEFKEFEKW
+894 KW
-906 LDSLSAK
+906 LDELSAK
-913 DKEYVYEVYCET
+913 DKELVYEVYCEN
-925 GDALSSLEE
+925 GDALASLEE
-934 WQAAFNKHKLM
+934 WQAAFNNHKLM

-964 TGFADSLKDIKSGT
+964 TDFADSLKDIKSGT

-1035 VRVMYGDAEDLGAGM
+1035 VRVMYGDAEDLGTGM

-1119 NINEIKLRAEAV
+1119 NIDEIKLRAEAV

-1164 YDVLALL
+1164 YDVLDLL

-1207 VSYVNLNEM
+1207 ASFVNLNEM
-1216 VNALKESGATIPQII
+1216 VNAFKESGATIPQII

-1294 SEEGHVGKIEA
+1294 NEEGHVGKIEV
-1305 WIKNLQ
+1305 WIENLQ
-1311 ESLNKLRNEDGTINF
+1311 DSLNTLRNEDGTINF

-1388 LGIDTTKTQE
+1388 LGVDTTETQN
-1398 KLRSAASEMRESIP
+1398 KLRSAASKMKETIP
-1412 DEILTTLGIDKSE
+1412 DEILTTLNIDKDE
-1425 WDGTLEK
+1425 WDKTLDS

-1452 LIGEIFKGVSDIDE
+1452 LIGEIFKGISDIDE

-1487 LDEINNYTF
+1487 LDDINNYTF

-1508 PFGGFRATTPD
+1508 PFGGFRAATPS
-1519 GGGGNADGTAH
+1519 GSKVEADGTAH
-1530 ARGSWATKKSETA
+1530 ARGSWTTKKDETA
-1543 LVGEA
+1543 LVGEL
-1548 GREIISDVKTG
+1548 GREIIVSPRTG
-1559 KWYTVGDNGAEFR
+1559 KWQTVGDNGAEFR

-1585 TEELLRDGHING
+1585 TEELLRNGHISG
-1597 RGTAFVN
+1597 RGKALINGTVHTG
-1604 GTAYSEGVMSTNDI
+1604 GTAYSEGNTLFSKVNEIIEKAVD
-1618 AAMIKK
+1618 AA
-1624 AQEAQKKAAKAAAKS
+1624 KKAAQAVS
-1639 AKKKTAK
+1639 KTS
-1646 AAAKSSKKK
+1646 SSKKK
-1655 TTKKSTKKSSS
+1655 PSKKGSSTKSGSTKSGG
-1666 KKSSSKK
+1666 
-1673 SSSSSSSKDSDFV
+1673 SSSSKDNDFI

-1712 ALTTRL
+1712 TLTTRL
-1718 KATDN
+1718 KATDD

-1738 ADRYMKQADS
+1738 ATRYMKQADS

-1759 REGTVDIKKYD
+1759 REGTIDIKKYD